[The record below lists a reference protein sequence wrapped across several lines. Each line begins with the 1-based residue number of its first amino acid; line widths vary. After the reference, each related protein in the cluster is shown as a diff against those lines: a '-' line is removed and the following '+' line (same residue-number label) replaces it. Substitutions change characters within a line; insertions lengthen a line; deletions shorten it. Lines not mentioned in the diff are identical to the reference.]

1 MEILEDK
8 IKDFLRIE
16 TGSGYGYGDD
26 YGFDSGN
33 GNGDGDGYGF
43 GSGSGNGNGDGY
55 GSGSGNGHGSG
66 NGSGDGYG
74 SGNGSGLSEGYGFS
88 DGSGYGYCNGSIKKI
103 NQYNVYKI
111 DGVSTIVTSI
121 HKNIAKGF
129 ILNKDLTLEKCYIA
143 KGQNK
148 FAHGKTMQK
157 AIQSLQEKIFENLDT
172 EEAIEEFRKKFN
184 NTDKYKG
191 TEFYTWHHIL
201 TGSCEMGRNNFV
213 KNHDLKLENEFTVK
227 EFINLCKNDF
237 GSEIINELE
246 QYYK

>member
-1 MEILEDK
+1 MEMLEDK

-16 TGSGYGYGDD
+16 TGYGYGYGSGSGCGNGSGYGYGS
-26 YGFDSGN
+26 GFD
-33 GNGDGDGYGF
+33 DGDGYGF
-43 GSGSGNGNGDGY
+43 DDGDGY
-55 GSGSGNGHGSG
+55 GY
-66 NGSGDGYG
+66 GYG
-74 SGNGSGLSEGYGFS
+74 SG
-88 DGSGYGYCNGSIKKI
+88 DIKKI

-148 FAHGKTMQK
+148 FAHGKTIQK

-184 NTDKYKG
+184 NTDKYRG

-213 KNHDLKLENEFTVK
+213 KNHELNLKDEFTVK